1 MGRVPG
7 RKPRKKRR
15 SHFQFVRMT
24 DIVPLVQPSPRPR
37 ILSVS
42 YDPSLLETREF
53 LFAGAGYRVE
63 SLVSISDAIAACLAR
78 TFDLVV
84 VGHSIPLEQRK
95 VLVKEIHGFCST
107 PVLALSRP
115 GEPPLPEADHSFD
128 SWESPALLLK
138 KVKDIL
144 RGKLKNG

>member
-1 MGRVPG
+1 MA
-7 RKPRKKRR
+7 
-15 SHFQFVRMT
+15 
-24 DIVPLVQPSPRPR
+24 DIVPLVQPSLRPR

-42 YDPSLLETREF
+42 YDPSLLQTREL
-53 LFAGAGYRVE
+53 LFTSEGYRVE

-84 VGHSIPLEQRK
+84 VGHSIPLEERK
-95 VLVKEIHGFCST
+95 VLVNEIRGFCST
-107 PVLALSRP
+107 PILALSRP

-128 SWESPALLLK
+128 SWDSPALLLE

-144 RGKLKNG
+144 GGKLKNG